1 MNLKVY
7 LVRHGESVQNTGE
20 NEKLGLAD
28 HKIML
33 TQRGREQAYKSALL
47 LREELNKSLGVK
59 DKVRVWYSPYD
70 RTKETKDVFDEV
82 IKFKE
87 SGIDVRSDIR
97 LTEQQFGLFD
107 GLSEDQWKSEFPRE
121 YALFRKYRDQ
131 KGKFWVKYPMGE
143 SPFDV
148 ACRLK
153 PFFGTLKRDYDKYG
167 INTLIIFTHG
177 VTLRTFMMEYLHL
190 GPDWYEEEHNPGNCW
205 IRLIDGKKDVGYIYK
220 N

>member
-1 MNLKVY
+1 MDLRVY

-33 TQRGREQAYKSALL
+33 TELGRKQAHESALM
-47 LREELNKSLGVK
+47 LRDDLDKRLGVK
-59 DKVRVWYSPYD
+59 DKVRVWYSSYD
-70 RTKETKDVFDEV
+70 RTRQTKDEFDKVLNFEAR
-82 IKFKE
+82 
-87 SGIDVRSDIR
+87 GIDIKEDIR

-107 GLSEDQWKSEFPRE
+107 SIPKVKWEEEYPRE
-121 YALFRKYRDQ
+121 YALYRKYRDQ
-131 KGKFWVKYPMGE
+131 KGKFWVRYPLGE

-153 PFFGTLKRDYDKYG
+153 PFFGTLKRDYEKYG
-167 INTLIIFTHG
+167 INTVIIFTHG
-177 VTLRTFMMEYLHL
+177 VTLRAFTMEFLHL
-190 GPDWYEEEHNPGNCW
+190 GASWYEEEHNPGNCW
-205 IRLIDGKKDVGYIYK
+205 IRLIENKQDMGYIYK